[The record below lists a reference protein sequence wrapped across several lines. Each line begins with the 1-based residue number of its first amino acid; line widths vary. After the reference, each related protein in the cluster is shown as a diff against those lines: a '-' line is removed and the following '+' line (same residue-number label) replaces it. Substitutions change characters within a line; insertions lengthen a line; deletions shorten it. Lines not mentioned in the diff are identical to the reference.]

1 MEIRLTRT
9 ASRNLEDIYFY
20 TLREFGA
27 VQAERYR
34 QRLDEA
40 FRRLALF
47 PQMGVRSTGRT
58 RRFEV
63 ESHLVFYRI
72 EQSALVISRV
82 LHSSQRR
89 R

>member
-9 ASRNLEDIYFY
+9 AARNLENIYLY
-20 TLREFGA
+20 TTREFGV
-27 VQAERYR
+27 VQAELYR

-40 FRRLALF
+40 FQRLAKF
-47 PQMGVRSTGRT
+47 PEMGARRRSIT

-63 ESHLVFYRI
+63 ESHLVFYRV
-72 EQSALVISRV
+72 EAGTLVISRII
-82 LHSSQRR
+82 HGSQRR

>member
-9 ASRNLEDIYFY
+9 ASRNLEDIYLY

-27 VQAERYR
+27 DQAERYQ

-40 FRRLALF
+40 FRHLALF
-47 PQMGVRSTGRT
+47 PQMGIKSRGRT

-63 ESHLVFYRI
+63 ESHLVFYRL
-72 EQSALVISRV
+72 EQGALVISRV

>member
-9 ASRNLEDIYFY
+9 AAQNLEDIYLY
-20 TLREFGA
+20 TAREFGV

-40 FRRLALF
+40 FRRLAQF
-47 PQMGVRSTGRT
+47 PQMGIRSSGRT

-63 ESHLVFYRI
+63 ESHLVFYRV
-72 EQSALVISRV
+72 EQETLVISRV